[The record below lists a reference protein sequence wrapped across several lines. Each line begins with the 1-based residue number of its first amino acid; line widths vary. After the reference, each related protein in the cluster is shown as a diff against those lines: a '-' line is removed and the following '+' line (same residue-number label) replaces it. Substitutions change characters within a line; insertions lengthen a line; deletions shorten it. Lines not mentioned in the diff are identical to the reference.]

1 MVAVAFHVVAVAFH
15 VVAVA
20 FHMMIG
26 VFHSCFEGVSWSVS
40 CPDGVSGVS

>member
-15 VVAVA
+15 VV
-20 FHMMIG
+20 MG

-40 CPDGVSGVS
+40 YSDGVSGVS